1 MTIDRQQFLDELKL
15 REQIRRAISIIG
27 ERKQVANK
35 QLLSEEQ
42 RLRKV
47 IRKLLKEE
55 EGQGDESTGISYL
68 RRDLKKTIP
77 ELEGGYK
84 ALRSKKEQRDSYRA
98 HIISALKD
106 IILRGDTNFNAKS
119 DGDAIAD
126 GVDAPMDAGMN
137 EEIDVNFGDAES
149 FPDPSKKLD
158 IGREKPEEL
167 QAVEDENT
175 EDKELTDFSIEGE
188 DKTGAAAALTSMKQI
203 EKVVINTY
211 STLYDPTDRELYAD
225 YLITNTQLYFDEFE
239 KELQTIIPEP
249 ENPEYEKRKEPE
261 SSELDV
267 GEPEIPGISDEEVN
281 PL

>member
-1 MTIDRQQFLDELKL
+1 ML
-15 REQIRRAISIIG
+15 A
-27 ERKQVANK
+27 
-35 QLLSEEQ
+35 EEK
-42 RLRKV
+42 RLRQV

-77 ELEGGYK
+77 ELESGYK

-98 HIISALKD
+98 HIIGALKD

-119 DGDAIAD
+119 DGDALAD
-126 GVDAPMDAGMN
+126 GVDAPIDAGMN
-137 EEIDVNFGDAES
+137 EEIDVKIADSED

-167 QAVEDENT
+167 QSMEDDNE
-175 EDKELTDFSIEGE
+175 ESKELDDFSIQGA

-261 SSELDV
+261 AAELDV
-267 GEPEIPGISDEEVN
+267 GEPEIPGISDEEEN

>member
-27 ERKQVANK
+27 ERKQNQQA
-35 QLLSEEQ
+35 QMLAEEK
-42 RLRKV
+42 RLRQV

-68 RRDLKKTIP
+68 RRDLKKIIP

-84 ALRSKKEQRDSYRA
+84 ALRSKQEQRDSYRA
-98 HIISALKD
+98 HVVNAMKD

-119 DGDAIAD
+119 DEDALSD
-126 GVDAPMDAGMN
+126 GVDAPIDTGLN
-137 EEIDVNFGDAES
+137 EEIDVKFGDSEN
-149 FPDPSKKLD
+149 FPDPEKKLD

-167 QAVEDENT
+167 QEPEENE
-175 EDKELTDFSIEGE
+175 EDKELSDFSIEGE

-203 EKVVINTY
+203 EKVIINTY

-261 SSELDV
+261 AAELDV
-267 GEPEIPGISDEEVN
+267 GEPEIPGISDEEIN

>member
-15 REQIRRAISIIG
+15 REQIRRAIAIIG
-27 ERKQVANK
+27 ERKQA
-35 QLLSEEQ
+35 QQAQMLAEEK

-68 RRDLKKTIP
+68 RRDLKKVIP
-77 ELEGGYK
+77 ELESGYK

-126 GVDAPMDAGMN
+126 GVDAPIGSGLN
-137 EEIDVNFGDAES
+137 EEIDVKIADSEN
-149 FPDPSKKLD
+149 FPDPNKKLD

-167 QAVEDENT
+167 QEPEENE
-175 EDKELTDFSIEGE
+175 EDKELSDFSIEGE

-203 EKVVINTY
+203 EKVIINTY

-261 SSELDV
+261 AAELDV

>member
-27 ERKQVANK
+27 ERKQNQQA
-35 QLLSEEQ
+35 QMLSEEQ

-68 RRDLKKTIP
+68 RRDLKKIIP

-84 ALRSKKEQRDSYRA
+84 ALRSKQEQRDSYRA
-98 HIISALKD
+98 HVVNAMKD

-119 DGDAIAD
+119 DGDALAD
-126 GVDAPMDAGMN
+126 GVDAPIDSGLN
-137 EEIDVNFGDAES
+137 EEIDVKFGDSEN
-149 FPDPSKKLD
+149 FPDPEKKLD

-167 QAVEDENT
+167 QEPEENE
-175 EDKELTDFSIEGE
+175 EDKELSDFSIEGE

-203 EKVVINTY
+203 EKVIINTY

-239 KELQTIIPEP
+239 KELQVIIPEP

-261 SSELDV
+261 AAELDV
-267 GEPEIPGISDEEVN
+267 GEPEIPGISDEEIN

>member
-47 IRKLLKEE
+47 IRRLLKEE

-119 DGDAIAD
+119 DGDALAD
-126 GVDAPMDAGMN
+126 GVDAPIDAGMN
-137 EEIDVNFGDAES
+137 EEIDVKISDSED

-167 QAVEDENT
+167 QAVEDDNEEN
-175 EDKELTDFSIEGE
+175 KELDDFSIEGE

-261 SSELDV
+261 AAELDV
-267 GEPEIPGISDEEVN
+267 GEPEIPGISDEEEN

>member
-1 MTIDRQQFLDELKL
+1 MMIDRQQFLDELKL

-47 IRKLLKEE
+47 IRRLLKEE

-119 DGDAIAD
+119 DGDALAD

-167 QAVEDENT
+167 QAVEDDNEEN
-175 EDKELTDFSIEGE
+175 KELDDFSIEGE

-261 SSELDV
+261 AAELDV

>member
-1 MTIDRQQFLDELKL
+1 MMIDRQQFLDELKL
-15 REQIRRAISIIG
+15 REQIRRAIAIIG
-27 ERKQVANK
+27 ERKQNQQTQMLA
-35 QLLSEEQ
+35 EEK

-68 RRDLKKTIP
+68 RRDLKKIIP
-77 ELEGGYK
+77 ELESGYK

-98 HIISALKD
+98 HIIGALKD

-126 GVDAPMDAGMN
+126 GVDAPIDSGLN
-137 EEIDVNFGDAES
+137 EEIDVKIADSED
-149 FPDPSKKLD
+149 FPDPEKKLD

-167 QAVEDENT
+167 QSAEDDNEEN
-175 EDKELTDFSIEGE
+175 KELDDFSIEGE

-225 YLITNTQLYFDEFE
+225 YLVTNTQLYFDEFE
-239 KELQTIIPEP
+239 KELQAIIPEP

-261 SSELDV
+261 AAELDV
-267 GEPEIPGISDEEVN
+267 GEPEIPGISDEEIN

>member
-15 REQIRRAISIIG
+15 REQIRRAIAIIG
-27 ERKQVANK
+27 ERKQNQQTQMLA
-35 QLLSEEQ
+35 EEK

-68 RRDLKKTIP
+68 RRDLKKIIP
-77 ELEGGYK
+77 ELESGYK

-98 HIISALKD
+98 HIIGALKD

-126 GVDAPMDAGMN
+126 GVDAPIDSGLN
-137 EEIDVNFGDAES
+137 EEIDVKIADSED
-149 FPDPSKKLD
+149 FPDPEKKLD

-167 QAVEDENT
+167 QSAEDDNEEN
-175 EDKELTDFSIEGE
+175 KELDDFSIEGE

-261 SSELDV
+261 AAELDV
-267 GEPEIPGISDEEVN
+267 GEPEIPGISDEEIN

>member
-1 MTIDRQQFLDELKL
+1 MINRQQFLDELKL
-15 REQIRRAISIIG
+15 REQIRRAIAIIG
-27 ERKQVANK
+27 ERKQTK
-35 QLLSEEQ
+35 QTQMLSEEK

-47 IRKLLKEE
+47 IRSLLKEE
-55 EGQGDESTGISYL
+55 EGQGDESTGITYL
-68 RRDLKKTIP
+68 RRDLKKVIP

-98 HIISALKD
+98 HIISALRD

-119 DGDAIAD
+119 DGDALAD

-149 FPDPSKKLD
+149 FPDPEKKLD

-167 QAVEDENT
+167 QSMEDDNEEN
-175 EDKELTDFSIEGE
+175 EELDDFSIEGE

-211 STLYDPTDRELYAD
+211 STLYDLTDRELFAD

-239 KELQTIIPEP
+239 KELQAIIPEP

-261 SSELDV
+261 AAELDV
-267 GEPEIPGISDEEVN
+267 GEPEIPGISDEDTN
-281 PL
+281 PF

>member
-47 IRKLLKEE
+47 IRRLLKEE

-119 DGDAIAD
+119 DGDALAD

-167 QAVEDENT
+167 QAVEDDNEEN
-175 EDKELTDFSIEGE
+175 KELDDFSIEGE

-261 SSELDV
+261 AAELDV

>member
-27 ERKQVANK
+27 ERKQVASK

-68 RRDLKKTIP
+68 RRDLKKMIP

-84 ALRSKKEQRDSYRA
+84 ALRSKQEQRDSYRA

-126 GVDAPMDAGMN
+126 GVDAPMDVGMN

-149 FPDPSKKLD
+149 FPDPEKKLD

-167 QAVEDENT
+167 QSMEDDGAES
-175 EDKELTDFSIEGE
+175 KELDDFSIQGE
-188 DKTGAAAALTSMKQI
+188 DRTGAAAALTSMKQI

-211 STLYDPTDRELYAD
+211 GTLYDPTDRELYAD

-261 SSELDV
+261 AAELDV
-267 GEPEIPGISDEEVN
+267 EEPEIPGISDEDIN

>member
-119 DGDAIAD
+119 DGDALAD

-167 QAVEDENT
+167 QAVEDDNEEN
-175 EDKELTDFSIEGE
+175 KELDDFSIEGE

-261 SSELDV
+261 ATELDV
-267 GEPEIPGISDEEVN
+267 GEPEIPGISDEEEN

>member
-27 ERKQVANK
+27 ERKQNQQA
-35 QLLSEEQ
+35 QMLAEEK

-68 RRDLKKTIP
+68 RRDLKKVIP

-98 HIISALKD
+98 HIIGALKD

-119 DGDAIAD
+119 DGDALAD
-126 GVDAPMDAGMN
+126 GVDAPIDSGLN
-137 EEIDVNFGDAES
+137 EEIDVNFGDSEN
-149 FPDPSKKLD
+149 FPDPEKKLD

-167 QAVEDENT
+167 QAVEDDNEEN
-175 EDKELTDFSIEGE
+175 KELDDFSIEGE

-261 SSELDV
+261 AAELDV
-267 GEPEIPGISDEEVN
+267 GEPEIPGISDEEIN

>member
-27 ERKQVANK
+27 ERKQNQQTQMLA
-35 QLLSEEQ
+35 EEK

-68 RRDLKKTIP
+68 RRDLKKIIP
-77 ELEGGYK
+77 ELESGYK

-98 HIISALKD
+98 HIIGALKD

-119 DGDAIAD
+119 DGDSLAD
-126 GVDAPMDAGMN
+126 GVDAPIDAGLN
-137 EEIDVNFGDAES
+137 EEIDVKIADSED
-149 FPDPSKKLD
+149 FPDPEKKLD

-167 QAVEDENT
+167 QAAEDDSEEN
-175 EDKELTDFSIEGE
+175 KELDDFSIEGE

-261 SSELDV
+261 AAELDV
-267 GEPEIPGISDEEVN
+267 GEPEIPGISDEETN

>member
-119 DGDAIAD
+119 DGDALAD

-167 QAVEDENT
+167 QAVEDDNEEN
-175 EDKELTDFSIEGE
+175 KELDDFSIEGE

-261 SSELDV
+261 AAELDV
-267 GEPEIPGISDEEVN
+267 GEPEIPGISDEEAN

>member
-15 REQIRRAISIIG
+15 REQIRRAIAIIG
-27 ERKQVANK
+27 ERKQNQQTQMLA
-35 QLLSEEQ
+35 EEK

-68 RRDLKKTIP
+68 RRDLKKIIP

-119 DGDAIAD
+119 DGDALAD
-126 GVDAPMDAGMN
+126 GVDAPIDSGLN
-137 EEIDVNFGDAES
+137 EEIDVNFGDSEN
-149 FPDPSKKLD
+149 FPDPEKKLD

-167 QAVEDENT
+167 QAVEDDNEEN
-175 EDKELTDFSIEGE
+175 KELDDFSIEGE

-261 SSELDV
+261 AAELDV
-267 GEPEIPGISDEEVN
+267 GEPEIPGISDEEIN

>member
-15 REQIRRAISIIG
+15 REQIRRAIAIIG
-27 ERKQVANK
+27 ERKQNQQTQMLA
-35 QLLSEEQ
+35 EEK

-68 RRDLKKTIP
+68 RRDLKKIIP

-98 HIISALKD
+98 HIIGALKD

-126 GVDAPMDAGMN
+126 GVDAPIDSGLN
-137 EEIDVNFGDAES
+137 EEIDVKIADSED
-149 FPDPSKKLD
+149 FPDPEKKLD

-167 QAVEDENT
+167 QSAEDDNEEN
-175 EDKELTDFSIEGE
+175 KELDDFSIEGE

-261 SSELDV
+261 AAELDV
-267 GEPEIPGISDEEVN
+267 GEPEIPGISDEEIN

>member
-15 REQIRRAISIIG
+15 REQIRRAIAIIG
-27 ERKQVANK
+27 ERKQNQQTQMLA
-35 QLLSEEQ
+35 EEK

-68 RRDLKKTIP
+68 RRDLKKIIP

-119 DGDAIAD
+119 DGDALAD
-126 GVDAPMDAGMN
+126 GVDAPIDSGLN
-137 EEIDVNFGDAES
+137 EEIDVNFGDSEN
-149 FPDPSKKLD
+149 FPDPAKKLD

-167 QAVEDENT
+167 QAVEDDNEEN
-175 EDKELTDFSIEGE
+175 KELDDFSIEGE

-261 SSELDV
+261 AAELDV
-267 GEPEIPGISDEEVN
+267 GEPEIPGISDEEIN

>member
-47 IRKLLKEE
+47 IRRLLKEE

-119 DGDAIAD
+119 DGDALAD

-167 QAVEDENT
+167 QAVEDDNEEN
-175 EDKELTDFSIEGE
+175 KELDDFSIEGE

-261 SSELDV
+261 AAELDV
-267 GEPEIPGISDEEVN
+267 GEPEIPGISDEETN

>member
-1 MTIDRQQFLDELKL
+1 MMIDRQQFLDELKL
-15 REQIRRAISIIG
+15 REQIRRAIAIIG
-27 ERKQVANK
+27 ERKQNQQTQMLA
-35 QLLSEEQ
+35 EEK

-68 RRDLKKTIP
+68 RRDLKKIIP

-98 HIISALKD
+98 HIIGALKD

-126 GVDAPMDAGMN
+126 GVDAPIDSGLN
-137 EEIDVNFGDAES
+137 EEIDVKIADSED
-149 FPDPSKKLD
+149 FPDPEKKLD

-167 QAVEDENT
+167 QSAEDDNEEN
-175 EDKELTDFSIEGE
+175 KELDDFSIEGE

-239 KELQTIIPEP
+239 KELQAIIPEP

-261 SSELDV
+261 AAELDV
-267 GEPEIPGISDEEVN
+267 GEPEIPGISDEEIN

>member
-119 DGDAIAD
+119 DGDALAD

-137 EEIDVNFGDAES
+137 EEIDVKISDSED

-167 QAVEDENT
+167 QAVEDDNEEN
-175 EDKELTDFSIEGE
+175 KELDDFSIEGE

-261 SSELDV
+261 AAELDV
-267 GEPEIPGISDEEVN
+267 GEPEIPGISDEEEN

>member
-1 MTIDRQQFLDELKL
+1 MMINRQQFLDELKL
-15 REQIRRAISIIG
+15 REQIRRAIAVIG
-27 ERKQVANK
+27 ERKQTK
-35 QLLSEEQ
+35 QTQILSEEK

-47 IRKLLKEE
+47 IRSLLKEE

-68 RRDLKKTIP
+68 RRDLKKIIP

-98 HIISALKD
+98 HIIGALKD

-119 DGDAIAD
+119 DGDGIAD
-126 GVDAPMDAGMN
+126 GVNAPVDAGLN
-137 EEIDVNFGDAES
+137 EEIDVKIADSED
-149 FPDPSKKLD
+149 FPDPEKKLD

-167 QAVEDENT
+167 QSMEDDNEEN
-175 EDKELTDFSIEGE
+175 EELDDFSIEGE

-211 STLYDPTDRELYAD
+211 STLYDLTDRELYAD

-261 SSELDV
+261 AAELDV
-267 GEPEIPGISDEEVN
+267 GEPEIPGISDEEIN

>member
-119 DGDAIAD
+119 DGDALED
-126 GVDAPMDAGMN
+126 SVDAPMDAGMN
-137 EEIDVNFGDAES
+137 EEIDVKIADSED

-167 QAVEDENT
+167 QAVEDDNEEN
-175 EDKELTDFSIEGE
+175 KELDDFSIEGE

-261 SSELDV
+261 AAELDV
-267 GEPEIPGISDEEVN
+267 GEPEIPGISDEESN
-281 PL
+281 PF

>member
-119 DGDAIAD
+119 DGDALAD

-158 IGREKPEEL
+158 IGREKPEEI
-167 QAVEDENT
+167 QAVEDDNEEN
-175 EDKELTDFSIEGE
+175 KELDDFSIEGE

-261 SSELDV
+261 AAELDV
-267 GEPEIPGISDEEVN
+267 GEPEIPGISDEETN

>member
-15 REQIRRAISIIG
+15 REQIRRAIAIIG
-27 ERKQVANK
+27 ERKQTK
-35 QLLSEEQ
+35 QTQMLSEEK

-47 IRKLLKEE
+47 IRRLLKEE

-119 DGDAIAD
+119 DGDALAD

-167 QAVEDENT
+167 QAVEDDNEEN
-175 EDKELTDFSIEGE
+175 KELDDFSIEGE

-261 SSELDV
+261 AAELDV
-267 GEPEIPGISDEEVN
+267 GEPEIPGISDEETN

>member
-27 ERKQVANK
+27 ERKQNQQTQMLA
-35 QLLSEEQ
+35 EEQ

-68 RRDLKKTIP
+68 RRDLKKIIP

-98 HIISALKD
+98 HIIGALKD

-119 DGDAIAD
+119 DGDALAD
-126 GVDAPMDAGMN
+126 GVDAPIDAGMN
-137 EEIDVNFGDAES
+137 EEIDVKIADSED

-167 QAVEDENT
+167 QSMEDDNEEN
-175 EDKELTDFSIEGE
+175 KELDDFSIQGE

-261 SSELDV
+261 AAELDV
-267 GEPEIPGISDEEVN
+267 GEPEIPGISDEEEN

>member
-1 MTIDRQQFLDELKL
+1 MMIDRQQFLDELKL

-27 ERKQVANK
+27 ERKQAQQVQMLA
-35 QLLSEEQ
+35 EEK

-68 RRDLKKTIP
+68 RRDLKKIIP

-119 DGDAIAD
+119 DGDALAD
-126 GVDAPMDAGMN
+126 GVGAPMDAGMN

-167 QAVEDENT
+167 QAVEDDNEEN
-175 EDKELTDFSIEGE
+175 KELDDFSIEGE

-261 SSELDV
+261 AAELDV
-267 GEPEIPGISDEEVN
+267 GEPEIPGISDEGEN

>member
-15 REQIRRAISIIG
+15 REQIRRAIAIIG
-27 ERKQVANK
+27 ERKQSQQTQMLA
-35 QLLSEEQ
+35 EEK
-42 RLRKV
+42 RLRQV

-68 RRDLKKTIP
+68 RRDLKKIIP

-119 DGDAIAD
+119 DGA
-126 GVDAPMDAGMN
+126 DAPIDSGLN
-137 EEIDVNFGDAES
+137 EEIDVNFGDSED
-149 FPDPSKKLD
+149 FPDPEKKLD

-167 QAVEDENT
+167 QAVEDDNEEN
-175 EDKELTDFSIEGE
+175 KELDDFSIEGE

-261 SSELDV
+261 AAELDV
-267 GEPEIPGISDEEVN
+267 GEPEIPGISDEEIN

>member
-106 IILRGDTNFNAKS
+106 IILRGNTNFNAKS
-119 DGDAIAD
+119 DGDPIAD
-126 GVDAPMDAGMN
+126 GVDAPMDAGIN

-167 QAVEDENT
+167 QAVEDDNEEN
-175 EDKELTDFSIEGE
+175 KELDDFSIEGE

-261 SSELDV
+261 AAELDV

>member
-15 REQIRRAISIIG
+15 REQIRRAIAIIG
-27 ERKQVANK
+27 ERKQNQQTQMLA
-35 QLLSEEQ
+35 EEK

-68 RRDLKKTIP
+68 RRDLKKIIP
-77 ELEGGYK
+77 ELESGYK

-98 HIISALKD
+98 HIIGALKD

-119 DGDAIAD
+119 DGDALAD
-126 GVDAPMDAGMN
+126 GVDAPIDSGLN
-137 EEIDVNFGDAES
+137 EEIDVKIADSED
-149 FPDPSKKLD
+149 FPDPEKKLD

-167 QAVEDENT
+167 QSAEDDNEEN
-175 EDKELTDFSIEGE
+175 KELDDFSIEGE

-261 SSELDV
+261 AAELDV
-267 GEPEIPGISDEEVN
+267 GEPEIPGISDEEIN

>member
-1 MTIDRQQFLDELKL
+1 MMIDRQQFLDELKL

-27 ERKQVANK
+27 ERKQAQQVQMLA
-35 QLLSEEQ
+35 EEK

-68 RRDLKKTIP
+68 RRDLKKIIP

-119 DGDAIAD
+119 DGDALAD
-126 GVDAPMDAGMN
+126 GVGAPMDAGMN

-167 QAVEDENT
+167 QAVEDDNEEN
-175 EDKELTDFSIEGE
+175 KELDDFSIEGE

-261 SSELDV
+261 AAELDV
-267 GEPEIPGISDEEVN
+267 GEPEIPGISDEEIN

>member
-1 MTIDRQQFLDELKL
+1 MMINRQQFLDELKL
-15 REQIRRAISIIG
+15 REQIRRAIAVIG
-27 ERKQVANK
+27 ERKQTK
-35 QLLSEEQ
+35 QTQILSEEK

-47 IRKLLKEE
+47 IRSLLKEE

-68 RRDLKKTIP
+68 RRDLKKIIP

-98 HIISALKD
+98 HIIGALKD

-119 DGDAIAD
+119 DGDGIAD
-126 GVDAPMDAGMN
+126 GVNAPVDAGLN
-137 EEIDVNFGDAES
+137 EEIDVKIADSED
-149 FPDPSKKLD
+149 FPDPEKKLD

-167 QAVEDENT
+167 QSMEDDNE
-175 EDKELTDFSIEGE
+175 ESEELDDFSIEGE

-211 STLYDPTDRELYAD
+211 STLYDLTDRELYAD

-261 SSELDV
+261 AAELDV
-267 GEPEIPGISDEEVN
+267 GEPEIPGISDEETN

>member
-1 MTIDRQQFLDELKL
+1 MMINRQQFLDELKL
-15 REQIRRAISIIG
+15 REQIRRAIAIIG
-27 ERKQVANK
+27 ERKQTK
-35 QLLSEEQ
+35 QTQMLSEEK

-47 IRKLLKEE
+47 IRSLLKEE

-68 RRDLKKTIP
+68 RRDLKKVIP

-84 ALRSKKEQRDSYRA
+84 ALRSKREQRDSYRA

-126 GVDAPMDAGMN
+126 GVNAPMDAGLN
-137 EEIDVNFGDAES
+137 EEIDVKFGDAES
-149 FPDPSKKLD
+149 FPDPEKKID

-167 QAVEDENT
+167 QSMEDDNEEN
-175 EDKELTDFSIEGE
+175 EELDDFSIEGE

-211 STLYDPTDRELYAD
+211 STLYDQTDRELYAD

-261 SSELDV
+261 AAELDV
-267 GEPEIPGISDEEVN
+267 GEPEIPGISDEETN
-281 PL
+281 PF

>member
-119 DGDAIAD
+119 DGDALAD

-167 QAVEDENT
+167 QAVEDDNEEN
-175 EDKELTDFSIEGE
+175 KELDDFSIEGE

-261 SSELDV
+261 A
-267 GEPEIPGISDEEVN
+267 GEPEIPGISDEETN